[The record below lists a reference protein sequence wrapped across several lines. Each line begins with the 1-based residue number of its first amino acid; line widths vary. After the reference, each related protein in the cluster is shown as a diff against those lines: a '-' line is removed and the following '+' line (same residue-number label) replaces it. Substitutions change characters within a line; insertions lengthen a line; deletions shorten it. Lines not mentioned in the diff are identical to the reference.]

1 MSLYLN
7 NGVLNLSLN
16 ENKGKNVSVSL
27 RTIRMNADDLVDI
40 SMSQTNTPQLF
51 V

>member
-1 MSLYLN
+1 MSLYTN
-7 NGVLNLSLN
+7 NGVLNLNLN

-27 RTIRMNADDLVDI
+27 RTIRMNVHDLVDI
-40 SMSQTNTPQLF
+40 LMSQTNTPQLF